1 LMNHRVTVRT
11 YEAHV
16 SYRINVVCGFRLRN
30 WREMMHFD
38 EALAHFA
45 IHSLEK
51 KPSILAGPLFAIRF
65 CPGFA
70 GNLVVSEVGLEPTR
84 R

>member
-1 LMNHRVTVRT
+1 
-11 YEAHV
+11 
-16 SYRINVVCGFRLRN
+16 
-30 WREMMHFD
+30 MMHFD

-51 KPSILAGPLFAIRF
+51 KPSILDGLLFAIRF